1 MDTPTRT
8 PQPWRKGRL
17 THPAPVR
24 GCPSSTALTVWTAPA
39 AGLFL
44 SNRATPRT
52 PWALPPPRLATHL
65 AAGVEGGGVSESK
78 GTHVWETRAPRTGGS
93 FTSGIPGTINQ
104 TRCSC
109 GPWAR
114 RADVAALY
122 PSSPQPAV
130 PRTQLLRRHPGAG
143 ALPTIGESGAPTRAS
158 APGAALNRGGGRRP
172 ASLARTPASGVGVA
186 SPSGGRTAQLHRP
199 PCVPR
204 SGQRLGGLTAHRA
217 PLGATR
223 RTCTGLGSRTSGS
236 GCSPRLGGER
246 QVRVSPS

>member
-1 MDTPTRT
+1 MSKLHCPDSLDGARRRPFLIQSR
-8 PQPWRKGRL
+8 
-17 THPAPVR
+17 HPADTL
-24 GCPSSTALTVWTAPA
+24 GTAASPTCH
-39 AGLFL
+39 
-44 SNRATPRT
+44 
-52 PWALPPPRLATHL
+52 PPR
-65 AAGVEGGGVSESK
+65 GGCGRRGVSESK

-114 RADVAALY
+114 RADVASLN

-143 ALPTIGESGAPTRAS
+143 ALPTIGESGAPTGAS

-172 ASLARTPASGVGVA
+172 ASLARTPASGVGTA
-186 SPSGGRTAQLHRP
+186 SPSGGRTAQLHHP

-204 SGQRLGGLTAHRA
+204 SGQRLGGLTTHHA
-217 PLGATR
+217 PRGAAR

-236 GCSPRLGGER
+236 VCSPRLGGER